1 MGTAGAFTPVRRD
14 TGDPHPRVSLS
25 LWRRSLTVAG
35 AIALALAVLLAA
47 ASGAEAATKK
57 KKSTS
62 KKKTSQ
68 STAASSAKPVAR
80 SIRSYTGPEST
91 RLVLELS
98 KAASYRV
105 EHDSLSR
112 RVILHVANAVRS
124 PGLEAPSL
132 DDGAVRGVI
141 ASEEPD
147 GFRLDVQLEE
157 WTPPHVF
164 GADGETGSSARVVL
178 DVPRPGQAER
188 DAAEAER
195 IAKLSASGQRIV
207 VIDPGHG
214 GEASGAVGRVS
225 RTMEKDVT
233 LAIARRLARELEA
246 RGGVKV
252 ILTRDGD
259 YDVPLRERYR
269 VAERYQ
275 ADAFV
280 SIHTNSSPGR
290 RGSGTEVY
298 FLTLKSASD
307 EQSKALADIENAADR
322 ISAGAAERTDNELVG
337 ILLDLRQSE
346 VLQQSSFLA
355 EAVLN
360 EIESGR
366 KLEARGVKQA
376 AFAVLKSPVVPS
388 VLVETAFINN
398 PAEERLLKNPDFQQ
412 EMAGQ
417 IARGVLSYLSRAPA
431 VSRGREGS

>member
-1 MGTAGAFTPVRRD
+1 LSLARRA
-14 TGDPHPRVSLS
+14 VSL
-25 LWRRSLTVAG
+25 LTVV
-35 AIALALAVLLAA
+35 ALAFAVVVAA
-47 ASGAEAATKK
+47 DSGADAATKK
-57 KKSTS
+57 KKTSS
-62 KKKTSQ
+62 KKKSSQ
-68 STAASSAKPVAR
+68 SSSAASAKPVAR
-80 SIRSYTGPEST
+80 SIRSYTGPQST
-91 RLVLELS
+91 RIVVELS
-98 KAASYRV
+98 KTASYRV

-112 RVILHVANAVRS
+112 RIILHIANAVRS

-132 DDGAVRGVI
+132 DDGAVRGVV
-141 ASEEPD
+141 AGEEPA

-157 WTPPHVF
+157 WTPPRVF
-164 GADGETGSSARVVL
+164 GVDGETGSSARVVV

-214 GEASGAVGRVS
+214 GEATGAVGRVS
-225 RTMEKDVT
+225 RTMEKDVA
-233 LAIARRLARELEA
+233 LAIARRLAHELEA
-246 RGGVKV
+246 RGGVKT

-259 YDVPLRERYR
+259 YDVPLRDRYR

-280 SIHTNSSPGR
+280 SIHTNSAPGR

-298 FLTLKSASD
+298 FLTLQSASD

-322 ISAGAAERTDNELVG
+322 ISAGPAERVDDELVG

-398 PAEERLLKNPDFQQ
+398 PNEERLLRSPDFQR

-417 IARGVLSYLSRAPA
+417 IARGVLSYLSRVPP